1 MKNPQVLI
9 IGLGGVGG
17 WALELLARTPGISRI
32 VGADINEDW
41 GRKRM
46 CTAEAGVV
54 LQGIPPAL
62 EFVKMDLHNIDATA
76 EIIAQMQPQLIL
88 NCATQQTWWVRYQ
101 HLPPEMIK
109 RLGEAG
115 AGPWLP
121 THMALARSLMLAIK
135 SSGWKCFVI
144 NSGFSDCSNMV
155 LAKRGLAPTIGLG
168 NIDLIVPIIQAGAAR
183 RLKVPV
189 SNIQVYAIMHHH
201 HYGSF
206 IKHSSGFPPYF
217 LRIIVGDKDVTGQFD
232 SDQLLHE
239 EMQGYLSS
247 ENLNPVVAASGVK
260 NALAMLFDTGL
271 LSHSPGPQGLP
282 GGYPI
287 RLGAHGA
294 EVFLPTGITLEE
306 AVAINN
312 TCQVEDGIASV
323 EDDGTVIYT
332 DKSVQLFKEILDFD
346 LTPLKFD
353 ECDER
358 AEELITHF
366 RTLRAMSV

>member
-17 WALELLARTPGISRI
+17 WVLELLARTPGISHI
-32 VGADINEDW
+32 VGADYNEDW
-41 GRKRM
+41 GRKRIR
-46 CTAEAGVV
+46 TAEAGVI
-54 LQGIPPAL
+54 LQGHIPSL
-62 EFVKMDLHNIDATA
+62 EYIKVDLRDIDSTA
-76 EIIAQMQPQLIL
+76 ETIARLQPQLIF

-101 HLPPEMIK
+101 HLPPEKIK

-115 AGPWLP
+115 AGPWMP

-135 SSGWKCFVI
+135 ASGWQCFVI

-168 NIDLIVPIIQAGAAR
+168 NIDLIVPIVQAGAAR

-189 SNIQVYAIMHHH
+189 SNVQVYAVMHHH
-201 HYGSF
+201 HFGSF
-206 IKHSSGFPPYF
+206 IKHRSDFPPYF
-217 LRIIVGDKDVTGQFD
+217 LRIMVGDQDVTRLLD
-232 SDQLLHE
+232 KDQLVHD
-239 EMQGYLSS
+239 EMQDYLSS
-247 ENLNPVVAASGVK
+247 EHLNPVVAASGVK
-260 NALAMLFDTGL
+260 NALAMLNDTGL

-294 EVFLPTGITLEE
+294 EVFMPAGLTLEE
-306 AVAINN
+306 AININ
-312 TCQVEDGIASV
+312 ETCQHEDGIECV
-323 EDDGTVIYT
+323 EEDGTVRYT
-332 DKSVQLFKEILDFD
+332 EKSIQIFKEMLDFD

-353 ECDER
+353 ECEER
-358 AEELITHF
+358 ANELIAHF
-366 RTLRAMSV
+366 RELN